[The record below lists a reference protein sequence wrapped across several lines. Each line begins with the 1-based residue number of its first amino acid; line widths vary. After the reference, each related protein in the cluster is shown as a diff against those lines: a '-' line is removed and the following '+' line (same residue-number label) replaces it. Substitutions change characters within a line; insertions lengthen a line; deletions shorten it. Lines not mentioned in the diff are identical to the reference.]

1 MNRSISAATET
12 IVYMD
17 GLTAEQ
23 KSVLIRL
30 LPYVHSHSNL
40 ICEDPFELDPTKVR
54 FLNASQIAEKGGISR
69 QKVAEVIKALDKAG
83 AIAQVQRKLF
93 KQLGGD
99 KREALVILNPYI
111 FYRKQ
116 GKPDALLM
124 QNLRQKLRLL
134 QRATRIHDYTQ
145 RLHEFD
151 EAQLVNETIET
162 SYASE
167 ESHQQNSI
175 SHSDDGDTARSTM
188 IDLEDVTR
196 VTITQ
201 RR

>member
-1 MNRSISAATET
+1 MNRSITAATET

-17 GLTAEQ
+17 NLTAEQ

-30 LPYVHSHSNL
+30 LPFAHSQSNL
-40 ICEDPFELDPTKVR
+40 ICEDPFEIDPTKVR
-54 FLNASQIAEKGGISR
+54 FLNASQIAEKGGVSR
-69 QKVAEVIKALDKAG
+69 QKVSEVIKALDKAG

-124 QNLRQKLRLL
+124 QIFKAKN
-134 QRATRIHDYTQ
+134 
-145 RLHEFD
+145 
-151 EAQLVNETIET
+151 
-162 SYASE
+162 
-167 ESHQQNSI
+167 
-175 SHSDDGDTARSTM
+175 
-188 IDLEDVTR
+188 
-196 VTITQ
+196 
-201 RR
+201 